1 MERREYE
8 QVRKARQ
15 RKLKKQAEANQGDKR
30 LRRLEKYG
38 KERWWSNGAKA
49 N

>member
-15 RKLKKQAEANQGDKR
+15 RKLKKAEANQGDKR

-38 KERWWSNGAKA
+38 KEHWWSNGAKA

>member
-15 RKLKKQAEANQGDKR
+15 RKLKKDADANQGDKR
-30 LRRLEKYG
+30 GKRFQKYG
-38 KERWWSNGAKA
+38 KQ
-49 N
+49 

>member
-15 RKLKKQAEANQGDKR
+15 RKLKKEAEVNQGDKT
-30 LRRLEKYG
+30 K
-38 KERWWSNGAKA
+38 KA
-49 N
+49 